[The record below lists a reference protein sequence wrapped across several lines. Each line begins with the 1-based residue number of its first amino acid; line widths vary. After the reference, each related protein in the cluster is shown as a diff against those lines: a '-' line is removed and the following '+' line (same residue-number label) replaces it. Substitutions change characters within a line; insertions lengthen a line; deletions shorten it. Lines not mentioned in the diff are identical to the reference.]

1 MNAEQK
7 RLATML
13 LANYAKDKQIT
24 VQNEV
29 SDGLI
34 MAIQSQADLVAE
46 IRKQLAQN
54 IGAELMKKSRIA
66 WTDSMSSYGKK
77 YRADAWIFTPKEI
90 AELALD
96 CYEAGLRSKEVVL

>member
-13 LANYAKDKQIT
+13 LGHYAKGGQIT

-34 MAIQSQADLVAE
+34 MAIKDRVDLVNE
-46 IRKQLAQN
+46 IRKQLSQHV
-54 IGAELMKKSRIA
+54 GVELMKKSRIA

-77 YRADAWIFTPKEI
+77 YRADAWIFTPEEI
-90 AELALD
+90 AELAIN
-96 CYEAGLRSKEVVL
+96 CFEAGLRSQEVNL